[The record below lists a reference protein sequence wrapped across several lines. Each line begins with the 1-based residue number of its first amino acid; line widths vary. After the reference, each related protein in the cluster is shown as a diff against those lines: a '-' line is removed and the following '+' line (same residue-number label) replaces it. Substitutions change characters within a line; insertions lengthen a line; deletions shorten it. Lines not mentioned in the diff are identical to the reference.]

1 MASSE
6 PLLDDSLRLAERAH
20 AADVDARL
28 EVAPNMLH
36 VWHLYAM
43 MLEEARIAIAR
54 CGDAL
59 RLALAQ

>member
-1 MASSE
+1 
-6 PLLDDSLRLAERAH
+6 
-20 AADVDARL
+20 
-28 EVAPNMLH
+28 MLH